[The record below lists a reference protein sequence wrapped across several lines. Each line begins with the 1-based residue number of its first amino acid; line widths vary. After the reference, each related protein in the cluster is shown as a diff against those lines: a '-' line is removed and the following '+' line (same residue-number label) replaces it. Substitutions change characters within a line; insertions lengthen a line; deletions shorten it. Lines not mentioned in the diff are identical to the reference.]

1 MAAGKARWTRCSASL
16 LIEDGLNDLSLRG
29 VAALH
34 RNLSISVCC
43 ADACALDRSRSFH
56 RPAAGEAL
64 FRAEKGRKR
73 LAPGRTSVRLLPPR
87 SAALLGNRRPAPN
100 SHIQVFGRCA
110 TPLALLAAP
119 LLRRCAARSV
129 KQRRL
134 SPAVACD
141 ARRALRRVSALG
153 PRIPARLASFSPFHS
168 SGIRHRVVAALVARV
183 EAAGR
188 NPGRIASVEP
198 TARF

>member
-1 MAAGKARWTRCSASL
+1 MNQNTG
-16 LIEDGLNDLSLRG
+16 SLRC
-29 VAALH
+29 ALH
-34 RNLSISVCC
+34 EP
-43 ADACALDRSRSFH
+43 LDRAVLCRGVCVGSKRQLS
-56 RPAAGEAL
+56 PACGRRGPFQGGE
-64 FRAEKGRKR
+64 GRKR